1 MISSQPLKNISKI
14 VKFFITETF
23 KGVTNRGFFKTKAN
37 KVLLST
43 GFIILYVLYFYMNVK
58 QAAIL
63 SNGTSSADFETIT
76 YLISSFTNTIL
87 ILSILVFLIVNS
99 TFTLSPITLFTIKK
113 LPFSN
118 KEITISQK
126 VFKALLGLI
135 IFEVLLIVMLPSLTM
150 ISISLISL
158 ILFFISTH
166 IVFLIGFLM
175 CQLIFSLSF
184 FIIPSFKIRI
194 YTLNI
199 FFSIYSVFY
208 MFYFRFKIDTFV
220 VSSGIIITNEVLLYF
235 LFIMLFLMVVN
246 VVLLLNIGSDNEAFI
261 RENFSRIPNLVRT
274 KNFAMLS
281 FFRSKKLLVIF
292 LLVISISLANLFLLK
307 SISAV
312 TYNIYIYLLV
322 PFNGILYSSANY
334 KFRHTL
340 IKYNISILREFV
352 LIQIT
357 NIVLAVPI
365 ILACI
370 VDIENFVMILFSM
383 TLFNISL
390 SMGLIF
396 PKQISSVNET
406 FSTLTS
412 IVLSMLVITII
423 NNTAFVF
430 LAFIIS
436 SLVLLVIL
444 RQENRIR

>member
-1 MISSQPLKNISKI
+1 
-14 VKFFITETF
+14 
-23 KGVTNRGFFKTKAN
+23 
-37 KVLLST
+37 
-43 GFIILYVLYFYMNVK
+43 
-58 QAAIL
+58 
-63 SNGTSSADFETIT
+63 
-76 YLISSFTNTIL
+76 
-87 ILSILVFLIVNS
+87 
-99 TFTLSPITLFTIKK
+99 
-113 LPFSN
+113 
-118 KEITISQK
+118 
-126 VFKALLGLI
+126 
-135 IFEVLLIVMLPSLTM
+135 
-150 ISISLISL
+150 
-158 ILFFISTH
+158 
-166 IVFLIGFLM
+166 
-175 CQLIFSLSF
+175 
-184 FIIPSFKIRI
+184 
-194 YTLNI
+194 
-199 FFSIYSVFY
+199 
-208 MFYFRFKIDTFV
+208 
-220 VSSGIIITNEVLLYF
+220 
-235 LFIMLFLMVVN
+235 MVVN

-292 LLVISISLANLFLLK
+292 LLVISISLSNLFLLK

-423 NNTAFVF
+423 NNTALVF